1 MVFSQWLIQRKESM
15 AVVYLHPSAHGLRTP
30 NEGKVNTELFPKLK
44 KIISKEHFRIER
56 KIKDGFKMT
65 YVTDLSKRGTFINK
79 KIIGLGNSYPILSGE
94 FIGIC
99 GPATQFSYR
108 FELIKKNDSATTES
122 MSESEPI
129 FDFESEM
136 NENMDQSEKNVV
148 PLSNKDFS
156 DVPHSENL
164 SPSQINKKVKVF

>member
-1 MVFSQWLIQRKESM
+1 M
-15 AVVYLHPSAHGLRTP
+15 
-30 NEGKVNTELFPKLK
+30 
-44 KIISKEHFRIER
+44 
-56 KIKDGFKMT
+56 
-65 YVTDLSKRGTFINK
+65 TDLSKRGTFINK

-129 FDFESEM
+129 FNFESGM
-136 NENMDQSEKNVV
+136 NENMDQSEKNEV
-148 PLSNKDFS
+148 PLSSKDFS
-156 DVPHSENL
+156 NEQNTLPPKADLRQSRSRNKNPIFSPRTTRSKSSKKTKADANSRSTRSTSNKRSHSENL
-164 SPSQINKKVKVF
+164 SRSQINNKAKVF